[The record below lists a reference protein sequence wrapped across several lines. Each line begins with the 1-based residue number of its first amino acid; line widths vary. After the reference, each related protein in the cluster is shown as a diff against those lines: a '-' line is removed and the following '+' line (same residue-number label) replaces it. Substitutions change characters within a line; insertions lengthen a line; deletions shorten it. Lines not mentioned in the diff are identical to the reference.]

1 MASAVTLN
9 DVAIAAGV
17 SLATASRAING
28 SQDRSV
34 RPELRDRVLR
44 AAAELDYSPN
54 AHAQAMVRGT
64 TTSVGLVVH
73 DIADPYFSSI
83 AAGVMNAA
91 AERGLSV
98 TMASTARDPDKELE
112 YVTLMRRQ
120 RVQAIIL
127 AGSRVDDAAAT
138 SALSAEL
145 DRFHTGGGL
154 SAVVSQQALPT
165 DTVDID
171 NVNGAQ
177 DLARALH
184 ELGHRRFAVLAGRQ
198 ELLTAQDRLAGFRAG
213 LAEFGITLPETHIIT
228 SAFTRDG
235 GHDGAL
241 ELLRRELDVTCVYA
255 VNDVMAVGAMAALRE
270 QGLELP
276 QDMAMAGF
284 DDIATLRDITPGL
297 TTVRIPLEEIGARA
311 LDLALQP
318 PGSQGAPRVHRVRG
332 EVVFRDSTPRLPDRP
347 HDPAAQGV
355 R

>member
-1 MASAVTLN
+1 MPSAVTLN

-54 AHAQAMVRGT
+54 AHAQAMVHGT

-83 AAGVMNAA
+83 AAGVMKAA

-112 YVTLMRRQ
+112 YVILMRRQ

-127 AGSRVDDAAAT
+127 AGSRVDDTAAT
-138 SALSAEL
+138 SGLAAEL

-171 NVNGAQ
+171 NYNGAR

-184 ELGHRRFAVLAGRQ
+184 DLGHRRFAVLAGRQ

-213 LAEFGITLPETHIIT
+213 LDERGVALPDTHIIT

-235 GHDGAL
+235 GHDGAI
-241 ELLRRELDVTCVYA
+241 ELLRLGLDVTCVHA

-270 QGLELP
+270 KGLQLP
-276 QDMAMAGF
+276 RDMAVAGF

-318 PGSQGAPRVHRVRG
+318 PGNQARPRVHRVRG
-332 EVVFRDSTPRLPDRP
+332 EVVFRDSTPRLPD
-347 HDPAAQGV
+347 PAT
-355 R
+355 